1 MSKFIIASLIF
12 QVPVNISMVI
22 QIDTKQSCTALFFL
36 HTVPEPDKVS
46 DIS

>member
-1 MSKFIIASLIF
+1 MSKFITASLIF
-12 QVPVNISMVI
+12 QVNISMVI